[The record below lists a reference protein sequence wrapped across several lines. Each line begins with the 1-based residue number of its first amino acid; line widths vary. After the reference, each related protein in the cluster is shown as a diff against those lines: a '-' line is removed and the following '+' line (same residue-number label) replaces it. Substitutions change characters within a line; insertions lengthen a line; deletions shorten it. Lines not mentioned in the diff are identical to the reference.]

1 MTNVR
6 IVPAAQRTP
15 DPGVAAAALD
25 LAARL
30 PHLILEARRVQT
42 ALPGIHGRRRSGP
55 GEEFWQFRPFSAG
68 ESASRIDWRRSGRD
82 DRLYV
87 REREWEASH
96 AIHLWI
102 DRSPSMGYASSLA
115 SAPKSERALVIG
127 LALADALVDGGER
140 VGLIGLLPPRSSR
153 GVAERLADALLHDTA
168 GADADLPQMI
178 PLAPTAEAVI
188 VTDALVPTADFTS
201 TIASLSSRGARGH
214 VVRVLDPVEETFPF
228 VGEAILEDI
237 EGPLSLRVG
246 NAAEWGQRYR
256 ERFAAHAAALASV
269 CTRAGWT
276 FTTHHTD
283 RPATEIALRAM
294 SLIADGRRSSGA
306 GGR

>member
-1 MTNVR
+1 MTSVR
-6 IVPAAQRTP
+6 VVPVAERAP

-30 PHLILEARRVQT
+30 PHIILEARRVQA
-42 ALPGIHGRRRSGP
+42 ALPGIHGRRRAGP
-55 GEEFWQFRPFSAG
+55 GEEFWQFRPFTAG
-68 ESASRIDWRRSGRD
+68 EAAIRVDWRRSGRD

-102 DRSPSMGYASSLA
+102 DRSASMGYASSLA
-115 SAPKSERALVIG
+115 TAPKSERALIIG

-153 GVAERLADALLHDTA
+153 GIAERLADALLHDTV
-168 GADADLPQMI
+168 GAEADLPEI
-178 PLAPTAEAVI
+178 TPLPPTAEAVLI
-188 VTDALVPTADFTS
+188 TDALVPTSDFTR
-201 TIASLSSRGARGH
+201 TIASLSARGARGH

-237 EGPLSLRVG
+237 EGPITLRVG
-246 NAAEWGQRYR
+246 NAAEWGKRYR
-256 ERFAAHAAALASV
+256 ERFSAHAAALTSA
-269 CTRAGWT
+269 CTSAGWT
-276 FTTHHTD
+276 LTTHHTD
-283 RPATEIALRAM
+283 RPATEVALRAI
-294 SLIADGRRSSGA
+294 SLIADGRRASGT